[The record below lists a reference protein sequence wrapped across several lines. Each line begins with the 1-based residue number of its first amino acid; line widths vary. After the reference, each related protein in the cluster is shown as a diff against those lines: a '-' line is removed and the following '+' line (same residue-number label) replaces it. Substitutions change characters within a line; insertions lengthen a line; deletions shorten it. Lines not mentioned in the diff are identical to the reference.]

1 MAITVW
7 RGHLAFGLVSFPIR
21 LYRAARAEKI
31 SFRRLYRP
39 APEPPRMAIASEPP
53 PEREPEP
60 EPEPQARPRGH
71 GRRGAPA
78 PAPARAPEPE
88 RHPEPEPVFRTRN
101 EVVSATGGEPVA
113 RGHVVHGY
121 EYEKGRYVVLDD
133 EDIGGITPQTSKEMQ
148 VLEFVRLAEIDP
160 IFFETSYYVAPD
172 EPGERPY
179 ALLYEALRET
189 GFVGLAQLAMHRR
202 EHVVVVRPGR
212 SGLIAH
218 TMYYPDEIRSAEEFR
233 ADASQ
238 INPRELELAKKLIE
252 TLAAPF
258 EPEKFRDTF
267 RDRLRQM
274 IEARIEGRQVAE
286 ERGAA
291 RRTAEVV
298 DIMQALEKSLKAARK
313 PAAPAPAQERKGRT
327 KRAG

>member
-1 MAITVW
+1 MATTVW
-7 RGHLAFGLVSFPIR
+7 RGHLAFGLVSFPVR

-39 APEPPRMAIASEPP
+39 APEPPRIAIAPEPE
-53 PEREPEP
+53 PEREPERETP
-60 EPEPQARPRGH
+60 PPPRGH
-71 GRRGAPA
+71 GRRAAPAQAQGPA
-78 PAPARAPEPE
+78 PAPE
-88 RHPEPEPVFRTRN
+88 RRPEPEPVSRTRN
-101 EVVSATGGEPVA
+101 EVVSATGGDPVA
-113 RGHVVHGY
+113 RANVVHGY
-121 EYEKGRYVVLDD
+121 EYEKGRYVVLED
-133 EDIGGITPQTSKEMQ
+133 EDIRGITPQTSKEMQ

-160 IFFETSYYVAPD
+160 LYFETPYYVAPD

-202 EHVVVVRPGR
+202 EHIVVVRPGR

-218 TMYYPDEIRSAEEFR
+218 TMYYPDEIRSAEEFH
-233 ADASQ
+233 ADPSQ
-238 INPRELELAKKLIE
+238 INPRELELAKKLIA
-252 TLAAPF
+252 TMAAPF

-274 IEARIEGRQVAE
+274 IEARIQGRQVAQ

-291 RRTAEVV
+291 RPTAEVV

-313 PAAPAPAQERKGRT
+313 PAAAAPSQERKGRT

>member
-1 MAITVW
+1 MATTVW

-39 APEPPRMAIASEPP
+39 APEPPRIAIA
-53 PEREPEP
+53 PEP
-60 EPEPQARPRGH
+60 EPEREAEPEPPPPPRGH
-71 GRRGAPA
+71 GRRAAAPQAQAPA
-78 PAPARAPEPE
+78 PGPE
-88 RHPEPEPVFRTRN
+88 RQPEPEPVFRTRN
-101 EVVSATGGEPVA
+101 EVVSATGGEPVG
-113 RGHVVHGY
+113 RGNVVHGY

-133 EDIGGITPQTSKEMQ
+133 EDIRGITPQTSKEMQ

-160 IFFETSYYVAPD
+160 IYFETSYYVAPD

-179 ALLYEALRET
+179 ALLFEALRET

-218 TMYYPDEIRSAEEFR
+218 TMYYPDEIRSTGEFR
-233 ADASQ
+233 ADPSQ
-238 INPRELELAKKLIE
+238 INPRELELAKKLIG

-274 IEARIEGRQVAE
+274 IEARIQGRQVAQ
-286 ERGAA
+286 ERGVT

-298 DIMQALEKSLKAARK
+298 DIMQALEKSLNAARK